1 MVEFNRKFVTLTF
14 LGAIALIAALFI
26 FTDTKKVIE
35 TISKLSVLNI
45 VFLLALVTFL
55 IVLRAY
61 RWKLLLAAGGM
72 KVSTREIFAPYAAG
86 LAVSVMTP
94 GKVGDVFRCFLID
107 QNRMKLANS
116 LGSVMTERLQD
127 FILLLLLSGYG
138 IFTMKK
144 LDVVPIIATAVLI
157 SLLVLIF
164 ASRRFART
172 IFWFSFSAASRIR
185 KIPEKHMDSLKTF
198 YYTVRRSATRPEFY
212 VSAVLTTV
220 IWGLEF
226 ERISIIS
233 KFLGT
238 QIPFSSV
245 VSIYPAAIVVGVITM
260 IPGGLGSTD
269 FSVFALMS
277 LLGYPAFFLSAL
289 IVVDRFVSF
298 WYVILVGL
306 VSFYFLKMKTP
317 TAEKA
322 NKT

>member
-1 MVEFNRKFVTLTF
+1 MAEGSNRGMAELNRKFVTITF
-14 LGAIALIAALFI
+14 AGAIALMAALFF
-26 FTDTKKVIE
+26 FTDTKKVTE
-35 TISKLSVLNI
+35 TISKLSMLNLA
-45 VFLLALVTFL
+45 FLLALVAFL
-55 IVLRAY
+55 ILLRAY

-86 LAVSVMTP
+86 LTVSVMTP

-107 QNRMKLANS
+107 RNKMKLANS

-138 IFTMKK
+138 ISTMKK
-144 LDVVPIIATAVLI
+144 LDAAPIIATAVLI

-164 ASRRFART
+164 ASRRFARRV
-172 IFWFSFSAASRIR
+172 FWFSFSTASRIR
-185 KIPEKHMDSLKTF
+185 KIHEKHVDSMKTF

-212 VSAVLTTV
+212 ASAVLTAL

-226 ERISIIS
+226 ERISLIS
-233 KFLGT
+233 KFLGM

-269 FSVFALMS
+269 FSVFALLSM
-277 LLGYPAFFLSAL
+277 LGYPAYFLSAL

-298 WYVILVGL
+298 WYVIMIGL
-306 VSFYFLKMKTP
+306 VSFYWLKFRR
-317 TAEKA
+317 
-322 NKT
+322 